1 MIIRE
6 LHLIHFGK
14 FHNYVIELGP
24 HMNLL
29 SGPNEAGKTTVFAF
43 IYGMLFGLK
52 RSRGRAAAADMY
64 TRFLPWD
71 SPGSYEG
78 LMLFEH
84 GGKNYRIY
92 RNFHKNDQSVSLICL
107 DNQKEVPLPHGVIG
121 DLIPELTEEN
131 YRNTLGVAQAHSEV
145 DGEFALE
152 LQSQAANMAMTGSQ
166 NLHLGRALDYLKR
179 EGQRVKKA
187 SAAGQLEALNEQ
199 IHQLKQEQ
207 EKYSKKGKALA
218 STGNNDREK
227 ELLSLVNQTKAVIE
241 KCQLDMGMGLG
252 EQRRLQE
259 DLEHLENAKEAKA
272 GSAPGS
278 RTVRA
283 TGGRHVSG
291 PGIRRTGAAKAG
303 RHLPLIGAA
312 GLSLGIILGLA
323 AIGNAS
329 KMPAPLLFGCLVL
342 CLLLLAV
349 GILGCVFVFRGPL
362 EDSSVKEETG
372 REEETGEGYERQKRL
387 LLEKL
392 NQSRE
397 HVQALKEE
405 MQRLKVKLLQLSKE
419 EEQYRQTLSRQSW
432 EQEKFNEIQNTIED
446 CMEEARRLSEN
457 EALMKKECDCIDIA
471 SRMIGE
477 IAGEIHEGFGSR
489 LWENAAALMEEI
501 TGTGRRFR
509 LGQDLKISI
518 DNSKSYVPAKRLSR
532 GTMEQLYLSL
542 RLGAARLLFGENELP
557 LILDD
562 TFAYYDDERLGAL
575 LSWLGASMQ
584 GQVLLFSCHRREG
597 ILMDERNIDYN
608 YVNLDGAFKPSM

>member
-43 IYGMLFGLK
+43 IYGMFFGLK
-52 RSRGRAAAADMY
+52 RSRGRAAAMDMY

-92 RNFHKNDQSVSLICL
+92 RNFHKNSPSVSLICL
-107 DNQKEVPLPHGVIG
+107 DNQKEILLPHGVIG

-131 YRNTLGVAQAHSEV
+131 YRNTFGVAQAHSEV

-179 EGQRVKKA
+179 ERQRVKGV
-187 SAAGQLEALNEQ
+187 SAAGQLQALNEQ
-199 IHQLKQEQ
+199 IHHLKQEQ
-207 EKYSKKGKALA
+207 EKYSKTGKALD
-218 STGNNDREK
+218 SHINNNREK
-227 ELLSLVNQTKAVIE
+227 ELLSLTNQTKAAME
-241 KCQLDMGMGLG
+241 KCQLDLGMGLG
-252 EQRRLQE
+252 EQRRLQA

-272 GSAPGS
+272 GKAGSAPGS
-278 RTVRA
+278 RHAR
-283 TGGRHVSG
+283 GSG
-291 PGIRRTGAAKAG
+291 MRCTGASGAG
-303 RHLPLIGAA
+303 RRLPLFGAA
-312 GLSLGIILGLA
+312 GLSLGIIIGLA

-329 KMPAPLLFGCLVL
+329 KMPAPFLFGCLVL

-349 GILGCVFVFRGPL
+349 GISGCIFMFREPFK
-362 EDSSVKEETG
+362 DSSVKEETG
-372 REEETGEGYERQKRL
+372 QEEEIVKGYEYQKRL

-405 MQRLKVKLLQLSKE
+405 MQRLKVKLLQLSEE

-477 IAGEIHEGFGSR
+477 LAKEIHEGFGSR
-489 LWENAAALMEEI
+489 LWETAAALMEEI

-542 RLGAARLLFGENELP
+542 RLGAARLLFGENEIP

-562 TFAYYDDERLGAL
+562 TFAYYDDERLRAL

-608 YVNLDGAFKPSM
+608 YVNLDGAFKPLM